1 MLDIIEMVGGARYST
16 FLNDVVNELKGVNV
30 LRLEY
35 DESDYQ
41 GFVDIDV
48 LLENGKVFS
57 YMYNYGSCSGCD
69 TWEAEGYSYEQIKQI
84 MLKESTM
91 FDNIELYNK
100 WRLMVE
106 NKNRGKLT

>member
-1 MLDIIEMVGGARYST
+1 MLDIIEMVDGARYST
-16 FLNDVVNELKGVNV
+16 FLNDVINELKGVKV

-35 DESDYQ
+35 ESDYQ

-69 TWEAEGYSYEQIKQI
+69 TWEAEEYNDEQIKQI
-84 MLKESTM
+84 MLKDSTT

-106 NKNRGKLT
+106 DKNRGKLT